1 MTYSLF
7 RKGYTNL
14 YSTEKLDDFDE
25 LCDILSQVTIGPKN
39 GDYLVRGE
47 CVGERNDDNMASMN
61 AIIIDGDQTL
71 DMGKTCTPLE
81 PVHELLKAKDIQ
93 HVIHSSYSQ
102 DIVNGIFKWR
112 CYIACEDLIDVVA
125 LKQGT
130 GEVISL
136 LHDNK
141 IMVRNVKEC
150 GVPSQPWFLP
160 RCQDGMEHDF
170 TCKWHDGKPWQL
182 GSVKV
187 LQSAGLHV
195 AVGKSNGNGNEGAF
209 SWDWAVGQLKSG
221 TVHQAVKSIC
231 GWAILTTDWS
241 DSQIKAYLVTQISA
255 LCPDPVK
262 VKRAV
267 ETKEIDNL
275 IKYCREKHGVFE
287 HSSNWKDHLIT
298 AKDLKDKDFPPV
310 VWAVDGVIPEG
321 LTVLAG
327 DPKVGK
333 SLVAVDIC
341 SAIASGLHSF
351 GNRKCTEGA
360 CLYVSLEDPERR
372 VKARIKQQCDLWPDR
387 FKLLTG
393 GISQLGEGFYR
404 QMDEMLLLWPDLR
417 CVVIDTMAFVIP
429 QKPQGISDYDHIYK
443 YLDPLH
449 RWCLNNHISVILITH
464 TTKARIVDGENPF
477 IGIIGSVAIQG
488 CSDSMVMLR
497 KNHAKS
503 GLVAKDPSVPDGF
516 LHIQGRELGSDLFAL
531 EFDDE
536 GLKWAIT
543 REAEATDHTRNPNY
557 LLIADAL
564 KSSVMGPTELSEAT
578 KINLATIKTCL
589 TRMVKKEILIKV
601 SKGKYGLVGV
611 NYGGVVG

>member
-25 LCDILSQVTIGPKN
+25 LCDVLSQVTIGPKN

-47 CVGERNDDNMASMN
+47 CAGERNDANMTSMS

-81 PVHELLKAKDIQ
+81 PVHELLKSKDVR

-112 CYIACEDLIDVVA
+112 CYIPCNDLIDATA
-125 LKQGT
+125 LKQGA

-141 IMVRNVKEC
+141 IMVRNVKEISI
-150 GVPSQPWFLP
+150 PSQPWFLP

-182 GSVKV
+182 GNIPI

-195 AVGKSNGNGNEGAF
+195 AETPNNNGSGGAF
-209 SWDWAVGQLKSG
+209 SWDWAVGQMLSG

-231 GWAILTTDWS
+231 GWLITTTDWA

-267 ETKEIDNL
+267 ETKEIDSL

-298 AKDLKDKDFPPV
+298 AKDLRDKDFPPV

-449 RWCLNNHISVILITH
+449 RWCLNNHISIILITH
-464 TTKARIVDGENPF
+464 TTKARIQDGENPF
-477 IGIIGSVAIQG
+477 IGILGSVAIQG

-497 KNHAKS
+497 KNHAKT
-503 GLVAKDPSVPDGF
+503 GLTAKDPSVPDGF
-516 LHIQGRELGSDLFAL
+516 LHIQGRELGSELFAL

-543 REAEATDHTRNPNY
+543 REAEVADMTQNPNF
-557 LLIADAL
+557 LLIADA
-564 KSSVMGPTELSEAT
+564 VNEATMGPTELSEAT